1 MQGNTSRF
9 YRSLTK
15 GEDKVLCKELVLD
28 RNKSASLV
36 SAWYNLFSM
45 KLVKPKLS
53 RKERNLD
60 NYKDTLQVRE
70 NNRQQQ
76 RVLNLFS
83 ESIGSDLSGSF
94 AAVKF

>member
-1 MQGNTSRF
+1 
-9 YRSLTK
+9 
-15 GEDKVLCKELVLD
+15 
-28 RNKSASLV
+28 
-36 SAWYNLFSM
+36 M